1 MDILRS
7 TFPLCL
13 FKNAFKGPILKTI
26 KCRTC
31 AAFTATKETLFYTF
45 WMVIVQ
51 RSKYNI
57 HTDKWKNSC
66 FSFLLLS
73 GQFCGQTKVNLQN
86 CVRFFPSIC
95 FYCNFSRILIGKKIG
110 RIGKI
115 KYNQVCQN
123 FFSIISFETLPSV
136 VVRVQNKFLQ
146 QINFWPPHPHI
157 SRSETHEQNNLIPQQ
172 EPQQFYIELQ
182 SNPRLDFF

>member
-1 MDILRS
+1 MGFLRS
-7 TFPLCL
+7 TFLLGL

-31 AAFTATKETLFYTF
+31 AAFTATKETLFFTF
-45 WMVIVQ
+45 WMVFVQ

-95 FYCNFSRILIGKKIG
+95 FYCNFSRILIGKKLVELVKLNIIKFV
-110 RIGKI
+110 RIFSPLFLSKHFH
-115 KYNQVCQN
+115 QWWWECRTN
-123 FFSIISFETLPSV
+123 FCSKLISGLHIPTFLD
-136 VVRVQNKFLQ
+136 QKHMNKT
-146 QINFWPPHPHI
+146 I
-157 SRSETHEQNNLIPQQ
+157 
-172 EPQQFYIELQ
+172 
-182 SNPRLDFF
+182 